1 MRAGLLLGIS
11 MMAACYR
18 APAASVAHPGDDP
31 WDTSEGRP
39 TNGALETHPTTGALE
54 THPTTGA
61 IAMHH
66 ETEPSALVAMAPPEK
81 PQLVAAAPERK
92 TVWVGG
98 CNTSCIDCSLGSYE
112 TYVLATLTR
121 TGERLFPVEH
131 PGPGYSCGAEI
142 AVGERVTLR
151 AHSPTEH
158 MRIVSWTPFFS
169 RDSCPC
175 EGTNAQTCTFTVTPE
190 IASHYDRIYCGAGWK
205 QGATA
210 QIGH

>member
-1 MRAGLLLGIS
+1 MRTGLLLGIS

-18 APAASVAHPGDDP
+18 APAAAVAHPGDDP
-31 WDTSEGRP
+31 WDASGARP
-39 TNGALETHPTTGALE
+39 TSRPTS
-54 THPTTGA
+54 GA
-61 IAMHH
+61 IAIHP
-66 ETEPSALVAMAPPEK
+66 ETEPSALVAMPPPE
-81 PQLVAAAPERK
+81 PPEQMVAAPERK
-92 TVWVGG
+92 TVFVAG
-98 CNTSCIDCSLGSYE
+98 CNTSCDGCSLGSYE
-112 TYVLATLTR
+112 TYVVGTLTR
-121 TGERLFPVEH
+121 TGERLFPPAH
-131 PGPGYSCGAEI
+131 PAPGYSCSAEV

-158 MRIVSWTPFFS
+158 MSIESWTPFFN

-175 EGTNAQTCTFTVTPE
+175 EGGNAQTCTFTVTPE